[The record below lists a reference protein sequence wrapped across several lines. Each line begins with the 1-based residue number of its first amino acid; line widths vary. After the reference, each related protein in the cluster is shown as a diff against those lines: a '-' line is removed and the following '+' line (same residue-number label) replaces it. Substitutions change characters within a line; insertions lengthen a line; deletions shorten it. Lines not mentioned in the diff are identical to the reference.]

1 MMSDIRIDDEVSA
14 LNFNKLA
21 MNYLRQGNLDLSYDL
36 LKKAENLLLSKED
49 QNSMRVLGTT

>member
-1 MMSDIRIDDEVSA
+1 MSDIRIDDEVSA